1 MSVISEALDQF
12 GTVLGTALNLPVTRD
27 PSAVVPPCVF
37 IGGPAVTGRTGGAVI
52 LEVPVH
58 LVADSGIADAIA
70 AEWLYDNLEAFI
82 VAAGL
87 ASAEPRQLNVQG
99 YDNPTYFG
107 TSTITVR
114 ST

>member
-1 MSVISEALDQF
+1 MSVISTALDQF
-12 GTVLGTALNLPVTRD
+12 ATVLNTALGLPVTRD
-27 PSAVVPPCVF
+27 PSALTAPCVF
-37 IGGPAVTGRTGGAVI
+37 IGGPSVAGRTAGAVI

-70 AEWLYDNLEAFI
+70 SEWLYDHLEAFI

-87 ASAEPRQLNVQG
+87 AAAEPRTLNVQG

-107 TSTITVR
+107 TSTLTVR